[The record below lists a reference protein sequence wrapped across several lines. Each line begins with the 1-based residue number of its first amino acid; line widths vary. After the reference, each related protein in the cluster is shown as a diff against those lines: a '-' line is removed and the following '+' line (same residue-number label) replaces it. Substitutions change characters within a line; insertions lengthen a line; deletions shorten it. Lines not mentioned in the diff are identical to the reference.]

1 MASAQEENQISA
13 RYFVQVR
20 HAEILGYI
28 KLQLNPCNRNAIS
41 SSCTISLH
49 VYVYAIILIH
59 VRIPARKH
67 YCPPPPPPT
76 ARTQSIARVCPWID
90 DVNVGVIGDAKF
102 LFVKKLWTHI
112 EFRSCLYHAKNNVR
126 DKVRERTLTAHRNV
140 WTTWDCIQEPVCGRS
155 VICFLNVS
163 ILFPRVLK
171 GMRWMVYIWC
181 NGITQEKIYL
191 NTDTILA
198 KILTKNWVEFSWL
211 ARMWNSPVSDSCAGA
226 FSMQL
231 TNCS

>member
-67 YCPPPPPPT
+67 YCPPPPPLPR
-76 ARTQSIARVCPWID
+76 AHRVLHEFVRGLMMSMLELSETQS
-90 DVNVGVIGDAKF
+90 F
-102 LFVKKLWTHI
+102 SSS
-112 EFRSCLYHAKNNVR
+112 RSCG
-126 DKVRERTLTAHRNV
+126 RTLNFAHVYTMRRI
-140 WTTWDCIQEPVCGRS
+140 TCGIRY
-155 VICFLNVS
+155 VS
-163 ILFPRVLK
+163 AL
-171 GMRWMVYIWC
+171 
-181 NGITQEKIYL
+181 
-191 NTDTILA
+191 
-198 KILTKNWVEFSWL
+198 
-211 ARMWNSPVSDSCAGA
+211 
-226 FSMQL
+226 
-231 TNCS
+231 